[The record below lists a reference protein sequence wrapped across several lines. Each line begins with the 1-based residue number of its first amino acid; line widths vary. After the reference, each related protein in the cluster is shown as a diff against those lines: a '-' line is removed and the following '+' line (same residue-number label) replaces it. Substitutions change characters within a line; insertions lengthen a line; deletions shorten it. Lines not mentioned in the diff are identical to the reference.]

1 MKKRRPFSPLIIRFR
16 SKIRVEAK
24 IISEYENAQEYKPRK
39 KSMKR
44 SASEK
49 TLDEELK
56 VELKVETIPEE
67 EATKIVV
74 EGTHAYP
81 TAPGLSGISPPL

>member
-1 MKKRRPFSPLIIRFR
+1 M
-16 SKIRVEAK
+16 
-24 IISEYENAQEYKPRK
+24 SEYENAQEYKPRK

-44 SASEK
+44 NAIEK
-49 TLDEELK
+49 TADE
-56 VELKVETIPEE
+56 ELKVETIPEE

-81 TAPGLSGISPPL
+81 TAPGMCVLCYSS

>member
-56 VELKVETIPEE
+56 VETIPEE

-81 TAPGLSGISPPL
+81 TAPGLSGISPPF